1 MHDAVRRLAA
11 EQDQPASEIAHE
23 LLEIALG
30 RQGHRPKIRAA
41 FDALE
46 RDGLLLPHLRP
57 SARFRVVID
66 WLMAAGYAKDLSER
80 DAVEREYKRWL
91 RERSSAKSAQGAQD
105 APLAPQAA

>member
-11 EQDQPASEIAHE
+11 EQDQPASEIAHD
-23 LLEIALG
+23 
-30 RQGHRPKIRAA
+30 RPKIRAA